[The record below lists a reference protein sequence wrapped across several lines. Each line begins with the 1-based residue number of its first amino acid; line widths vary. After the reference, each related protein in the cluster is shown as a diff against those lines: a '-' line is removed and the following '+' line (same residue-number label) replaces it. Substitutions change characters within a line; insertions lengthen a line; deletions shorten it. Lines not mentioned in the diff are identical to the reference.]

1 MKTCV
6 FAGTFDPLTNGHA
19 FAIDSLLKMFDK
31 VVVAIGVNVDKNPM
45 FSLEDRKQMI
55 LNTYAGNDRVE
66 VKEFNGML
74 VDFMKENNILVNVRG
89 IRDIDDYKYETT
101 MERYNRDMY
110 PEMVTIYIPT
120 PKDLVQ
126 VSSTAMRNI
135 IELKGDCSKYIP
147 KAVNDY
153 ILNLQNT
160 FFHWH
165 ILFYQI
171 Y

>member
-1 MKTCV
+1 
-6 FAGTFDPLTNGHA
+6 
-19 FAIDSLLKMFDK
+19 
-31 VVVAIGVNVDKNPM
+31 
-45 FSLEDRKQMI
+45 
-55 LNTYAGNDRVE
+55 
-66 VKEFNGML
+66 
-74 VDFMKENNILVNVRG
+74 VRG

-153 ILNLQNT
+153 ILNLQKQQTKN
-160 FFHWH
+160 
-165 ILFYQI
+165 
-171 Y
+171 

>member
-66 VKEFNGML
+66 VKEFDGML
-74 VDFMKENNILVNVRG
+74 VDFMKQNDILVNVRG

-110 PEMVTIYIPT
+110 PEMITIYIPT

-153 ILNLQNT
+153 ILNLQKQQTKN
-160 FFHWH
+160 
-165 ILFYQI
+165 
-171 Y
+171 

>member
-153 ILNLQNT
+153 ILNLQKQQTKN
-160 FFHWH
+160 
-165 ILFYQI
+165 
-171 Y
+171 